1 MEKKYGIV
9 KEVYI
14 PVIKKEDVMIS
25 NKIVFIIEI
34 DSKSY
39 KYETEQN
46 EEIANIMKNDKVE
59 IIMQLIDNHKFVDI
73 RKLVVNNSEQ
83 LQ

>member
-14 PVIKKEDVMIS
+14 PVINKKDVMIS
-25 NKIVFIIEI
+25 NKIDFIVEI
-34 DSKSY
+34 DSKLY

-46 EEIANIMKNDKVE
+46 DALASIMKNDKVV
-59 IIMQLIDNHKFVDI
+59 IITQIIDNHRFVDI
-73 RKLVVNNSEQ
+73 RKSGGE
-83 LQ
+83 